1 MSESS
6 LFFLLLLLLDSP
18 RPRPFPLSFSVG
30 FDDYGDDSEGKGVA
44 CMEERERERER
55 EREPLLSAADSP
67 APPRRPVPACPFR
80 PPSPNPHSRVA
91 TRSLPT
97 SPTTRPG
104 ERAKEWGG
112 GAARPFMSSRRINAQ
127 LGYWHAFYA
136 ASGSIV

>member
-1 MSESS
+1 MRAASS
-6 LFFLLLLLLDSP
+6 SSSSSSSTALALVRSRSLSLLVSTTMATTLKGRELLVW
-18 RPRPFPLSFSVG
+18 R
-30 FDDYGDDSEGKGVA
+30 
-44 CMEERERERER
+44 RERERER